1 MPNDLFNGN
10 EGASFTDMEESCKPV
25 WKKSFSR
32 WVIEKPLGECAEVEK
47 NGKNVVFRTEVL
59 YDNPDIF
66 TTVLKTYPDMNSFK
80 NQQFFAGINRNEKYY
95 SFFSAGLVENSNK
108 EKRVR

>member
-10 EGASFTDMEESCKPV
+10 DAASFTDMEESCKPV
-25 WKKSFSR
+25 WEKSFSR
-32 WVIEKPLGECAEVEK
+32 WVIEKPLGECAKVEK

-66 TTVLKTYPDMNSFK
+66 TTVIIEYLDINSFEK
-80 NQQFFAGINRNEKYY
+80 QQLFLARR
-95 SFFSAGLVENSNK
+95 VENSNE